1 MQSAWIRS
9 RGNSGSF
16 NPYRR
21 EPNAHLPPVEE
32 PPPEKEPPEREPPDN
47 EPPEPPIEEPPIED
61 ALERLLV
68 LYFLRRYATRCAR
81 QRRFAAMDGAARLY
95 RLLTP
100 PD

>member
-1 MQSAWIRS
+1 MPITHWLLYADHRVASICRS
-9 RGNSGSF
+9 
-16 NPYRR
+16 
-21 EPNAHLPPVEE
+21 LTPVEE

-68 LYFLRRYATRCAR
+68 LYFLRRYATWCAR